1 MLNSLILCRNQ
12 AAAVNKMWSDVQNP
26 EQIPIF
32 LFHVFCIEV
41 EMLLQ
46 VCTTLFEVPVMRLH
60 TGSIS
65 YSDAEV
71 VVFVYDLQ
79 TFKFCKFRDF
89 FWVIFLFQNEHLGLI
104 FVEDQTEF
112 LEHLL
117 SSCNELVEMLLF
129 EDKNNIICIGF
140 LVDFWNIRESWN

>member
-1 MLNSLILCRNQ
+1 
-12 AAAVNKMWSDVQNP
+12 
-26 EQIPIF
+26 
-32 LFHVFCIEV
+32 
-41 EMLLQ
+41 MLLQ

-89 FWVIFLFQNEHLGLI
+89 FRVIFLFQNEHLGLV

-117 SSCNELVEMLLF
+117 SSYNELVEMLLS

-140 LVDFWNIRESWN
+140 LVDF